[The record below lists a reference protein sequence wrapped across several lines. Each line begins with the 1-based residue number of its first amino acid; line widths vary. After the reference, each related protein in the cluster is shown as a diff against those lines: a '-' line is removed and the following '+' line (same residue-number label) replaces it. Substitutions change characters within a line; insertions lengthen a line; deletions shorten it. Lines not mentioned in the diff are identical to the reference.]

1 MCVAK
6 LLIPEMYSKFEVSRK
21 GGNQMV
27 ATGQLLSTLNLRVI
41 LSMVAGET
49 TVDEYLLM
57 ENAEFLTAVR
67 KANKIEELYD
77 FVNENY

>member
-1 MCVAK
+1 
-6 LLIPEMYSKFEVSRK
+6 
-21 GGNQMV
+21 MV

-41 LSMVAGET
+41 LSMVSNET
-49 TVDEYLLM
+49 TVDEYLLV
-57 ENAEFLTAVR
+57 ENSDFLTAVR